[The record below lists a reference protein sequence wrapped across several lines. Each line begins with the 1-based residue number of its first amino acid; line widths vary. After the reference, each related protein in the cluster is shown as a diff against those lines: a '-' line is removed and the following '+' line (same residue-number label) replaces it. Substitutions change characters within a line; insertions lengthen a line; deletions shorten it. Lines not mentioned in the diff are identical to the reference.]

1 MCLILPNDLQINRG
15 KNNYPQEEEEEEFLG
30 S

>member
-15 KNNYPQEEEEEEFLG
+15 KNKYPKEEEEEVEKE
-30 S
+30 